1 MTPQQYA
8 EYIKK
13 EERPRLMTCPNCG
26 RPTVEGARFCAA
38 CGSSIA
44 PTPAASEID
53 DGTMLSSAPHMAPA
67 APTPSDQM
75 PAAVPLPNRTSS
87 TDPKTA
93 VPQPA
98 APKPIAQAQASRPV
112 APQATP
118 TQQFQYVQPATPQPD
133 QPAQPTQQA
142 ARPSA
147 DPTITA
153 LTTPQSLKTMG
164 VSLGIGLGAS
174 VVLALLGSIVFLAG
188 GATFGTGMNS
198 IPGFSDTASFL
209 RGNGANFSG
218 PNFFQV
224 LFTVLAFGVGG
235 SFSLKTNSNG
245 FSLSDL
251 GIDASHVSMTLPV
264 GLPGVALMLG
274 AAFGAY
280 MLARR
285 FALRF
290 KWTGVISSLIIGML
304 GALAV
309 LAFTAIFPITVGG
322 SYGSYSA
329 SASLSGVSFR
339 TFCMAFLLTTAG
351 ALAGYALAQYASDS
365 GNVFSAA
372 WRWMHRT
379 RGFVR
384 TLVESFMVYSVLF
397 LVLGLVAT
405 IALSTANGLGAGG
418 LLLVPLLFPA
428 LPFMLVSLSSFGGIT
443 FSAGGYT
450 AHTLTL
456 FNASSISQYGW
467 ILWIG
472 FVLFLLATCYIALRE
487 TARNMYDPY
496 YAGWQHTWKAP
507 VAVLVFWLVAEFLFT
522 YFAAGY
528 SSYNTS
534 MMVPMWYFLVAGIWA
549 FLIEVVAMTFGPTL
563 VASLPGMWQLLAGG
577 TVRQTPQNVVD
588 YVRSCN
594 PSYGTKKTAAT
605 AAMPTAPDTAR
616 PAVPTAPAASVPQ
629 PATPAAPMPAPAAMP
644 IPQTVPQPDALA
656 PTPNAATG
664 AAPLPQ
670 SPAGTTS
677 MPVAAPGANQPLNP
691 KTKKTIL
698 ISGIVI
704 GVLIVLGVAY
714 SVLNLTVFSAKSV
727 AQQYLTAISSGDYA
741 KANDIADPQVGK
753 DQLKLLSNDV
763 AKSDNATIANPHID
777 SVQNAG
783 NVATV
788 EVTYSLNG
796 KNMTDTL
803 TINKSGSKFM
813 IFSNWEISTPLLKT
827 VSVSVPD
834 TVSSLS
840 INGIDVTSK
849 NAQKKSGNTWSL
861 RVYPGTYK
869 VKTADSK
876 YITSDTVTIRTNS
889 EDYDSTDSISI
900 KPTKELKTALSD
912 AVKTQLDECA
922 KSTDYEPEDC
932 PFGLSLYGDDDD
944 YRNFA
949 WSIIKYPKIS
959 NINLEDGSFSTESG
973 KAKCTYEEKKYDDS
987 WGSEDTSDTFNTSGS
1002 FTIKN
1007 DKLKVSLD
1015 GDNGYW

>member
-1 MTPQQYA
+1 
-8 EYIKK
+8 
-13 EERPRLMTCPNCG
+13 
-26 RPTVEGARFCAA
+26 
-38 CGSSIA
+38 
-44 PTPAASEID
+44 
-53 DGTMLSSAPHMAPA
+53 
-67 APTPSDQM
+67 
-75 PAAVPLPNRTSS
+75 
-87 TDPKTA
+87 
-93 VPQPA
+93 
-98 APKPIAQAQASRPV
+98 
-112 APQATP
+112 
-118 TQQFQYVQPATPQPD
+118 
-133 QPAQPTQQA
+133 
-142 ARPSA
+142 
-147 DPTITA
+147 
-153 LTTPQSLKTMG
+153 MG

-174 VVLALLGSIVFLAG
+174 VALALLGSIVFLAG
-188 GATFGTGMNS
+188 GATLGTDMNS
-198 IPGFSDTASFL
+198 IPGFSATTSFL
-209 RGNGANFSG
+209 RGSGANFSG

-304 GALAV
+304 GALVV
-309 LAFTAIFPITVGG
+309 LAFTAIFPITIGG

-339 TFCMAFLLTTAG
+339 TFCMTFLLTTAG

-397 LVLGLVAT
+397 LVFGLVAT

-418 LLLVPLLFPA
+418 LMLVPLLFPA
-428 LPFMLVSLSSFGGIT
+428 LPFMLVSLSSFGGVT

-467 ILWIG
+467 ILWLG

-487 TARNMYDPY
+487 AARNMYDPY

-507 VAVLVFWLVAEFLFT
+507 VAVLVFWLAAEFLFT

-605 AAMPTAPDTAR
+605 AAMPTASDTAR
-616 PAVPTAPAASVPQ
+616 PAVPTAPATSPP
-629 PATPAAPMPAPAAMP
+629 PAR
-644 IPQTVPQPDALA
+644 
-656 PTPNAATG
+656 
-664 AAPLPQ
+664 
-670 SPAGTTS
+670 
-677 MPVAAPGANQPLNP
+677 
-691 KTKKTIL
+691 
-698 ISGIVI
+698 
-704 GVLIVLGVAY
+704 
-714 SVLNLTVFSAKSV
+714 
-727 AQQYLTAISSGDYA
+727 
-741 KANDIADPQVGK
+741 
-753 DQLKLLSNDV
+753 
-763 AKSDNATIANPHID
+763 
-777 SVQNAG
+777 NAG
-783 NVATV
+783 
-788 EVTYSLNG
+788 G
-796 KNMTDTL
+796 
-803 TINKSGSKFM
+803 
-813 IFSNWEISTPLLKT
+813 
-827 VSVSVPD
+827 
-834 TVSSLS
+834 
-840 INGIDVTSK
+840 
-849 NAQKKSGNTWSL
+849 
-861 RVYPGTYK
+861 
-869 VKTADSK
+869 ADA
-876 YITSDTVTIRTNS
+876 RTCR
-889 EDYDSTDSISI
+889 DAYSTDSS
-900 KPTKELKTALSD
+900 TAGRPGTHAQCGNGCGAATAIASRHDIHAGRSPWSESAAQSKDQEDNPHQRHRNRCPDCVGRCLQR
-912 AVKTQLDECA
+912 AQLDRFQREIR
-922 KSTDYEPEDC
+922 SSEISD
-932 PFGLSLYGDDDD
+932 GHLQRRLRQSQQ
-944 YRNFA
+944 YRR
-949 WSIIKYPKIS
+949 S
-959 NINLEDGSFSTESG
+959 SG
-973 KAKCTYEEKKYDDS
+973 GQGPAQAP
-987 WGSEDTSDTFNTSGS
+987 
-1002 FTIKN
+1002 
-1007 DKLKVSLD
+1007 VQ
-1015 GDNGYW
+1015 